1 MRRELDFG
9 TNPSNVSVKVQETGK
24 RRPVL
29 MALRLK
35 SKSND
40 PPALIMPS
48 LRSVPFIKDA
58 PERAL
63 KMAEKDLRWFA
74 VPGGGKLFEVGEASD
89 MICFVLSGSFGAF
102 RKTPVGGLE
111 LVGHI
116 RAGEPVG
123 EMSMIANEPHA
134 LSVYALRDSEVVAMS
149 RTGFMNLVR
158 AEPRILERMT
168 RMIMLR
174 MRMPQRKIGKS
185 AEPRVFGLLSTS
197 PTIDLK
203 LRAQTLAASLRSSGL
218 KVAIVGDEAAGM
230 PNAYFDELETAND
243 IVMMLSSIGDTPWFK
258 LVQRHADRLWLF
270 ARSDARPST
279 PLLPDDPSP
288 ARQFR
293 LVDVVLLEHAGAR
306 KAAETMEWMH
316 AAGASRVFKWSGLDE
331 ADAARLART
340 MSGRSIGVVFS
351 GGGARAYAHI
361 GVLKALTEANCPI
374 DFIGGASMGAVIAA
388 CHAAGFKPDEIDRR
402 IRKAFV
408 ETNPLSDYSLP
419 VVALVKGGKVD
430 QRLKENFGDLRIE
443 DLDIPYFAVS
453 TNLTQ
458 GSFQVHTE
466 GLLREA
472 LRATI
477 SLPGILP
484 PIVVNKQVLVDGAVL
499 NNFPV
504 DVMRAMHRGRIIGCD
519 VAQEPEGLS
528 PEEFMRPASFFG
540 WTTRHGFKAAPPIA
554 NLLMRAATISIN
566 PNAHRSLTDLLI
578 TPELKGIELR
588 DWKSYDEAVEAGY
601 DLTRKALEN
610 LKGPLGNIIKGLP
623 TPPDMVAAE
632 V

>member
-1 MRRELDFG
+1 
-9 TNPSNVSVKVQETGK
+9 
-24 RRPVL
+24 
-29 MALRLK
+29 MALKLK
-35 SKSND
+35 TKTPD
-40 PPALIMPS
+40 PPAIVIPS
-48 LRSVPFIKDA
+48 LRGIPFVKDA

-63 KMAEKDLRWFA
+63 KQAEKDLRWFG
-74 VPGGGKLFEVGEASD
+74 VPGGGLLFDVGEPSD
-89 MICFVLSGSFGAF
+89 MICFVLSGSLGAF
-102 RKTPVGGLE
+102 RTTPAGSLE

-185 AEPRVFGLLSTS
+185 AEPRVFGLVSTS

-203 LRAQTLAASLRSSGL
+203 LRARTLAASLRQSGL
-218 KVAIVGDEAAGM
+218 KVAIVGEEAVGM
-230 PNAYFDELETAND
+230 PNAYFDELEAAND
-243 IVMMLSSIGDTPWFK
+243 IVMMLSTIGDTAWYR
-258 LVQRHADRLWLF
+258 LVQRHSDRIWLF

-293 LVDVVLLEHAGAR
+293 LVDVVLLEHFGAR
-306 KAAETMEWMH
+306 KAAETQEWKH
-316 AAGASRVFKWSGLDE
+316 AAGAARVFHWKGLDE
-331 ADAARLART
+331 GDAARLART
-340 MSGRSIGVVFS
+340 MSGRSVGVVFS

-361 GVLKALTEANCPI
+361 GVLKALIEAKCPI

-388 CHAAGFKPDEIDRR
+388 CYACGWSIEEIERR

-419 VVALVKGGKVD
+419 VVSLVKGHKVD
-430 QRLKENFGDLRIE
+430 ARIEENFGARRIE

-458 GSFQVHTE
+458 GTFQVHTE
-466 GLLREA
+466 GPLREA

-484 PIVVNKQVLVDGAVL
+484 PIVVDKQVLVDGAVL

-504 DVMRAMHRGRIIGCD
+504 DVMRALHRGRIVGCD
-519 VAQEPEGLS
+519 VAQAPEGLL
-528 PEEFMRPASFFG
+528 PDEYVNPPGFFG
-540 WTTRHGFKAAPPIA
+540 WTTRHGFRSAPPIA
-554 NLLMRAATISIN
+554 NLLMRAATISVN

-578 TPELKGIELR
+578 VPELKGVELR
-588 DWKSYDEAVEAGY
+588 DWKSYEETVAAGY
-601 DLTRKALEN
+601 ELT
-610 LKGPLGNIIKGLP
+610 LKELAGLTGPLADIIRGVP
-623 TPPDMVAAE
+623 TPHEALAAN